1 MPFGVIDLFQ
11 VRFIRHGLSV
21 QSPHH
26 KASHAKVKQKLYS
39 AYHLA
44 TTRSQL
50 ASLSFRDGSI
60 LHMNQNTD
68 LTLRTS
74 HVTNVKQG
82 EVDVIDNG
90 GHHQVVTAV
99 ATLSAIGTQYDV
111 RVIVGK
117 GGKVT
122 MIVTVVSGQVMV
134 TTSQGTQQ
142 VNAGD
147 QVMVSSSGT
156 ISQPVPVDAAS
167 VVTWTSVLPAPPA
180 SSSPTPTP
188 TASATAAAAT
198 PTPTATSL
206 PTPTATPTSI
216 PATLFSYSFGG
227 LTANFMQNGIL
238 PGTVSLT
245 VTKATGCGSTG
256 VAGFRI
262 METWGDLVAN
272 PSYTITKVWMFAN
285 TLKIF
290 QVGGIAAGGDE
301 VDFFLT
307 MHGAD
312 TSAPT
317 VTMAAQFQ
325 GSLWNNY
332 TPGTVSVPVTKTP
345 VTSCP

>member
-1 MPFGVIDLFQ
+1 MGLREGWRHGAAQDQCCCRLHFLAAAAYPATPSVPSASCAGQVAPIRSQRKYQPIKRETEEGSPMKRSITVILLVALAGLLPLVAQ
-11 VRFIRHGLSV
+11 AKASPLGSVRFIRHGLSV

-206 PTPTATPTSI
+206 PTPTATPTST
-216 PATLFSYSFGG
+216 PAPLFSYSFGG
-227 LTANFMQNGIL
+227 LTA
-238 PGTVSLT
+238 S
-245 VTKATGCGSTG
+245 
-256 VAGFRI
+256 
-262 METWGDLVAN
+262 W
-272 PSYTITKVWMFAN
+272 TI
-285 TLKIF
+285 
-290 QVGGIAAGGDE
+290 
-301 VDFFLT
+301 
-307 MHGAD
+307 
-312 TSAPT
+312 P
-317 VTMAAQFQ
+317 
-325 GSLWNNY
+325 
-332 TPGTVSVPVTKTP
+332 
-345 VTSCP
+345 